1 MSANS
6 PLSDAIRVRGAR
18 VHNLQNV
25 DVDIPHEKLVVFTG
39 VSGSGK
45 SSLVFDTLFAEG
57 RRRYL
62 ESLSTYS
69 RQFLNQ
75 LERPDVDLL
84 EGLPP
89 TLSVEQS
96 AGSVQPR
103 STVGTTTEIYD
114 YLRLLYA
121 RAGCAHCYR
130 CGKPVEQQSP
140 QAIVDVILSFNDRT
154 KVMLLAPLV
163 KGRKGAH
170 KKIFEQIFREGFVR
184 ARVDGELVDV
194 AEPPDLQKTHM
205 HDIDVVVDRIVIKEG
220 IAPRLSE
227 SVDLA
232 LRHGEES
239 CIVLREVD
247 GEWQERRFGTRFA
260 CAACGISF
268 DELEPRT
275 FSFNS
280 PYGACPKCEGMGHLI
295 SEPANGDNDSEPKIC
310 DACDGSRL
318 APIARSV
325 TVDGV
330 AIHELTARPI
340 SQVHEFVVRLL
351 QALRN
356 SRTSIFT
363 TEAARLVA
371 GGILDDVES
380 RLRFLVQVGLD
391 YLALDRPTNT
401 LSGGEYQRAR
411 LAACL
416 GSGLTGVCYILD
428 EPTIGLHPR
437 DVGRLL
443 ESLEDLRAQGNSVLV
458 VEHDPE
464 VMARA
469 DYMVDVG
476 PGAGRHG
483 GRVIAVG
490 TPQQVAEADT
500 PTGEYLSGRRV
511 TGLTPQRRIA
521 HPETGIVLRNVETH
535 NLKHVTL
542 ELPLRVLTCIT
553 GVSGAGKSS
562 LVIDALIPKVRQE
575 LAPRPALNLSTIG
588 GQITGVEQIV
598 RLVQVDQSPIGK
610 TGRSNPATYSGIW
623 NEVRKVFA
631 KTRESRI
638 RGYKAGRFSFNSKSG
653 CCETCR
659 GQGVTRIAMNF
670 LPDLYVTCSACN
682 GARFNPQTL
691 EIHFRDRSVADILA
705 MSIVEAATFFEN
717 VPKLQRQLTTFV
729 DVGLGYLGL
738 GQSALTLSGG
748 EAQRVKLASELSP
761 TPYGEST
768 LFILDEPTTGLHPAD
783 VEQLLGALHRLV
795 ESGHTVVVV
804 EHDLDVIRAA
814 DWVIDMGPDGGEQ
827 GGAIVAKGT
836 PDEIRQH
843 PNSHTGAA
851 MRMTA
856 DSVTCRAHERPDRIA
871 T

>member
-6 PLSDAIRVRGAR
+6 PSNDAIHVRGAR

-96 AGSVQPR
+96 VGSVQPR

-121 RAGCAHCYR
+121 RAGRAHCYQ

-140 QAIVDVILSFNDRT
+140 QAIIDAILSFEDRT

-170 KKIFEQIFREGFVR
+170 KKVFEQIFREGFVR

-194 AEPPDLQKTHM
+194 ADPPDLQKTQTHN
-205 HDIDVVVDRIVIKEG
+205 IDVVVDRIVIKEG

-232 LRHGEES
+232 LRHGQET
-239 CIVLREVD
+239 CIVLRQVD
-247 GEWQERRFGTRFA
+247 GEWQEQRFGTRFA
-260 CAACGISF
+260 CATCGISF

-280 PYGACPKCEGMGHLI
+280 PYGACPKCEGMGQLI
-295 SEPANGDNDSEPKIC
+295 PESASEDDETAPTIC
-310 DACDGSRL
+310 DACGGSRL

-330 AIHELTARPI
+330 AIHELTAQPI
-340 SQVHEFVVRLL
+340 SQVYEFIVRLL
-351 QALRN
+351 ESLRN
-356 SRTSIFT
+356 ASTSIFT
-363 TEAARLVA
+363 TEAARLAA
-371 GGILDDVES
+371 GGVLNDVES
-380 RLRFLVQVGLD
+380 RLRFLMQVGLE
-391 YLALDRPTNT
+391 YLALDRPTKT

-443 ESLEDLRAQGNSVLV
+443 ESLEELQAQGNSLLV

-469 DYMVDVG
+469 DYIVDVG
-476 PGAGRHG
+476 PGAGRLG

-500 PTGEYLSGRRV
+500 PTGEYLSGRRNSG
-511 TGLTPQRRIA
+511 TTPQRRAA
-521 HPETGIVLRNVETH
+521 HPETGIVLRDVNTH
-535 NLKHVTL
+535 NLKQVTL
-542 ELPLRVLTCIT
+542 KLPLQVLTCIT

-562 LVIDALIPKVRQE
+562 LVIDAFLPAVRRK
-575 LAPRPALNLSTIG
+575 LAQQRTRKPSTTDSEAC
-588 GQITGVEQIV
+588 ITGVEQIV

-631 KTRESRI
+631 KTREARI

-670 LPDLYVTCSACN
+670 LPDMYVTCSACN

-691 EIHFRDRSVADILA
+691 EIHFRDRSVADVLA
-705 MSIVEAATFFEN
+705 MSIAEAAQFFEN
-717 VPKLQRQLTTFV
+717 VPKLQKQLTTFV

-761 TPYGEST
+761 TSHGEST
-768 LFILDEPTTGLHPAD
+768 LFVLDEPTTGLHPAD
-783 VEQLLGALHRLV
+783 VEQLLSVLHRLV
-795 ESGHTVVVV
+795 DSGHTVVVV
-804 EHDLDVIRAA
+804 EHDLDMIRAA

-827 GGAIVAKGT
+827 GGSIVATGT
-836 PDEIRQH
+836 PEEILKH
-843 PNSHTGAA
+843 PDSHTAAALRNSAGNRTGA
-851 MRMTA
+851 
-856 DSVTCRAHERPDRIA
+856 P
-871 T
+871 